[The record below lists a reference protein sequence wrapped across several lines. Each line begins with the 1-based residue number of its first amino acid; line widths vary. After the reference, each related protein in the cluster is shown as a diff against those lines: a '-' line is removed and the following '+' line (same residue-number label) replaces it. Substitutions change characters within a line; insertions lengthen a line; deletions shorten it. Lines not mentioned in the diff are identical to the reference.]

1 VQVSF
6 PTAALMIVD
15 LSTQVAKALTTLT
28 PKEQDIIRLRF
39 GIGDD
44 VPRTLEEIGKR
55 YELTRERIRQIEMK
69 ALRRLRQPLQAAL
82 AED

>member
-1 VQVSF
+1 
-6 PTAALMIVD
+6 MIVD
-15 LSTQVAKALTTLT
+15 LSTQVARALTTLT

>member
-1 VQVSF
+1 VQVSS

>member
-1 VQVSF
+1 VQVSS

-15 LSTQVAKALTTLT
+15 LSTQVARALTTLT

>member
-1 VQVSF
+1 
-6 PTAALMIVD
+6 MIVD

>member
-1 VQVSF
+1 MQVSS

-15 LSTQVAKALTTLT
+15 LSTQVARALTTLT